1 METIQ
6 NQTSTPADNQLHITV
21 DTEHGGIR
29 AAGCFT
35 FMLGTIISFVI
46 LQNIFVNGGLLVGFA
61 SVLIGLG
68 LTYFSDT
75 MLKRY
80 WPSTRAIQVKDDAI
94 LITNNNK
101 IELHIDPNQ
110 TVNLIMWH
118 FEAPKHPRVPKG
130 WYVIANALEQEG
142 TFIAS
147 YSIASPDDFVKLPLS
162 KHSIKFERKK
172 KDKKD
177 NNSSTRDL
185 RAAGQQRRI
194 EEAEFHRGEFGAELK
209 LVDYNL
215 YIDHLMIHFPTWMPQ
230 NA

>member
-1 METIQ
+1 MDTTL
-6 NQTSTPADNQLHITV
+6 NQTFSHTDDHLHITV

-29 AAGCFT
+29 TVGCFT
-35 FMLGTIISFVI
+35 FILGTIVSFII
-46 LQNIFVNGGLLVGFA
+46 LQNLISDGGLLVGFA

-80 WPSTRAIQVKDDAI
+80 WPSSRAIQINDDAI
-94 LITNNNK
+94 LVTNNNK

-130 WYVIANALEQEG
+130 WYVIASALEQEG

-147 YSIASPDDFVKLPLS
+147 YSIASPDDFSALPLA
-162 KHSIKFERKK
+162 KQSIKFERKK
-172 KDKKD
+172 KDKKGA
-177 NNSSTRDL
+177 STTTRDL

-194 EEAEFHRGEFGAELK
+194 EEAEFHRGEFGAEMK
-209 LVDYNL
+209 LADYRL
-215 YIDHLMIHFPTWMPQ
+215 FIDQLIKQFPAWMPQ
-230 NA
+230 DA